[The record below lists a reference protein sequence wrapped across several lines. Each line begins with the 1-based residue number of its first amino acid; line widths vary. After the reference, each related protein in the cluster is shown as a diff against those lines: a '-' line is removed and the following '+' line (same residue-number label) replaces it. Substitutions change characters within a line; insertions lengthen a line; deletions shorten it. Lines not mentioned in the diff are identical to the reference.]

1 MQPLGPAPPHLPRA
15 VARWCRSGGPGGS
28 APVQGSLPAFPRL
41 RAERVEREQ
50 RSGERRSGLKW
61 LFAHLDELMGKN
73 SGRQINIIVSCQAGR
88 RQKVTGFPCDGR
100 KRQHQQGWK
109 ELESQGRARVCA
121 RGACVLTRVCG
132 SVCGSRGCCFCGWEF
147 PGHHPPVPPASLV
160 LSTSSP
166 VPRPLAFPAMR
177 CIRNRL
183 EELPWDRQGWD
194 SHTADTG
201 WKSLSLL
208 TGAHETRVVEASTLQ
223 QERLQAIAEK
233 RKRQTEIENKRR
245 QLEDDRRQLQHLKS
259 KALRERW
266 LLEGAPA
273 SASEEDE
280 AMKKQMQEDEVK
292 TKELEETIQ
301 RLEKE
306 LETLEN
312 GSSAASTRENLA
324 EVAAP
329 AKEEKAE
336 PIPNTQKS
344 PLGTVKAEKVS
355 SSPMKAVEGT
365 DMMKAVV
372 HAVSAEDG
380 ALQNGA
386 HPLSSSEVDEL
397 LHKADEATLSEAT
410 GREAPAKVGEGAG
423 SSPASQK
430 PTPRREIT
438 GLQAKP
444 RESTVVLP
452 PGEGTEP
459 SREQPVTMIFMGY
472 QNVEDEDETKKV
484 LGLEGTIKAELVV
497 IEDAESKPEPAHK
510 DHAPPNG
517 TALEP
522 AAAQPPGE
530 ESPAGQKPG
539 TNATDAK
546 EAEQETDVKKQ
557 RCKCCTVM

>member
-1 MQPLGPAPPHLPRA
+1 CRA
-15 VARWCRSGGPGGS
+15 V
-28 APVQGSLPAFPRL
+28 
-41 RAERVEREQ
+41 
-50 RSGERRSGLKW
+50 
-61 LFAHLDELMGKN
+61 
-73 SGRQINIIVSCQAGR
+73 
-88 RQKVTGFPCDGR
+88 
-100 KRQHQQGWK
+100 
-109 ELESQGRARVCA
+109 
-121 RGACVLTRVCG
+121 
-132 SVCGSRGCCFCGWEF
+132 
-147 PGHHPPVPPASLV
+147 
-160 LSTSSP
+160 
-166 VPRPLAFPAMR
+166 
-177 CIRNRL
+177 
-183 EELPWDRQGWD
+183 
-194 SHTADTG
+194 
-201 WKSLSLL
+201 
-208 TGAHETRVVEASTLQ
+208 ETSTLQ

-245 QLEDDRRQLQHLKS
+245 QLEDDRRQLQRGKS

-312 GSSAASTRENLA
+312 GSSAASTKENLA
-324 EVAAP
+324 EAAAP
-329 AKEEKAE
+329 AVEEKAE
-336 PIPNTQKS
+336 AVPNAQKGCRNTRC
-344 PLGTVKAEKVS
+344 PLCVPAMYSVEITVEKDKVTGETKVLS
-355 SSPMKAVEGT
+355 STTMLPQNHCLQGVKVYE
-365 DMMKAVV
+365 DELKVV

-380 ALQNGA
+380 VLQNGA

-397 LHKADEATLSEAT
+397 LHKADEATLSEAS
-410 GREAPAKVGEGAG
+410 GREGPTKVGEEVG
-423 SSPASQK
+423 SAPASQK

-444 RESTVVLP
+444 RENTSVLP
-452 PGEGTEP
+452 SGDGTEP

-497 IEDAESKPEPAHK
+497 IEDAENKPEPARK

-522 AAAQPPGE
+522 VAAQPAGE
-530 ESPAGQKPG
+530 EGPGGQKPDA
-539 TNATDAK
+539 NAMDAK
-546 EAEQETDVKKQ
+546 EAEPETDVKK
-557 RCKCCTVM
+557 

>member
-1 MQPLGPAPPHLPRA
+1 M
-15 VARWCRSGGPGGS
+15 
-28 APVQGSLPAFPRL
+28 
-41 RAERVEREQ
+41 
-50 RSGERRSGLKW
+50 
-61 LFAHLDELMGKN
+61 
-73 SGRQINIIVSCQAGR
+73 
-88 RQKVTGFPCDGR
+88 
-100 KRQHQQGWK
+100 
-109 ELESQGRARVCA
+109 
-121 RGACVLTRVCG
+121 
-132 SVCGSRGCCFCGWEF
+132 
-147 PGHHPPVPPASLV
+147 
-160 LSTSSP
+160 
-166 VPRPLAFPAMR
+166 
-177 CIRNRL
+177 
-183 EELPWDRQGWD
+183 
-194 SHTADTG
+194 
-201 WKSLSLL
+201 SLL
-208 TGAHETRVVEASTLQ
+208 TGARETGVVEASTLQ

-292 TKELEETIQ
+292 TKELEEAIQ

-312 GSSAASTRENLA
+312 GSSAASTKENLA
-324 EVAAP
+324 AVASP

-336 PIPNTQKS
+336 AVPNMQKS
-344 PLGTVKAEKVS
+344 PLGTVKAEKKVS

-397 LHKADEATLSEAT
+397 LHKADEATLSEAA
-410 GREAPAKVGEGAG
+410 GREAPAKVGKEAG
-423 SSPASQK
+423 SAPASQK

-452 PGEGTEP
+452 PGEGMEP

-497 IEDAESKPEPAHK
+497 IEDAESKPEPACK

-522 AAAQPPGE
+522 VAAQPLGE
-530 ESPAGQKPG
+530 EGPGGQKPG
-539 TNATDAK
+539 ANATDTK

>member
-1 MQPLGPAPPHLPRA
+1 
-15 VARWCRSGGPGGS
+15 C
-28 APVQGSLPAFPRL
+28 
-41 RAERVEREQ
+41 
-50 RSGERRSGLKW
+50 
-61 LFAHLDELMGKN
+61 
-73 SGRQINIIVSCQAGR
+73 
-88 RQKVTGFPCDGR
+88 
-100 KRQHQQGWK
+100 
-109 ELESQGRARVCA
+109 
-121 RGACVLTRVCG
+121 
-132 SVCGSRGCCFCGWEF
+132 
-147 PGHHPPVPPASLV
+147 
-160 LSTSSP
+160 
-166 VPRPLAFPAMR
+166 
-177 CIRNRL
+177 
-183 EELPWDRQGWD
+183 
-194 SHTADTG
+194 
-201 WKSLSLL
+201 
-208 TGAHETRVVEASTLQ
+208 RVVEATTLQ

-301 RLEKE
+301 SALRR
-306 LETLEN
+306 
-312 GSSAASTRENLA
+312 GSPSQ
-324 EVAAP
+324 AP
-329 AKEEKAE
+329 ATGGHTAFPGPVPRAHGRPGERFGSGGHLSSLSPAEK
-336 PIPNTQKS
+336 
-344 PLGTVKAEKVS
+344 KVS

-365 DMMKAVV
+365 DMMKAAMYSVEITVEKDRVTGETKVLSSTTLLPQNHCLQGVKVYEDELKVV

-397 LHKADEATLSEAT
+397 LHKADEATLSQ
-410 GREAPAKVGEGAG
+410 APAKAGGEPG
-423 SSPASQK
+423 SAPASQK

-444 RESTVVLP
+444 RESSAVLP

-497 IEDAESKPEPAHK
+497 IEDAESKPEPVRK

-522 AAAQPPGE
+522 VAAQPPGE
-530 ESPAGQKPG
+530 EGLGGQKPG
-539 TNATDAK
+539 ANATDAK

>member
-1 MQPLGPAPPHLPRA
+1 
-15 VARWCRSGGPGGS
+15 
-28 APVQGSLPAFPRL
+28 
-41 RAERVEREQ
+41 
-50 RSGERRSGLKW
+50 
-61 LFAHLDELMGKN
+61 
-73 SGRQINIIVSCQAGR
+73 
-88 RQKVTGFPCDGR
+88 
-100 KRQHQQGWK
+100 
-109 ELESQGRARVCA
+109 
-121 RGACVLTRVCG
+121 
-132 SVCGSRGCCFCGWEF
+132 
-147 PGHHPPVPPASLV
+147 
-160 LSTSSP
+160 
-166 VPRPLAFPAMR
+166 MR
-177 CIRNRL
+177 CTRERL
-183 EELPWDRQGWD
+183 QELPWDTRALDPGRK
-194 SHTADTG
+194 TMNR
-201 WKSLSLL
+201 L
-208 TGAHETRVVEASTLQ
+208 TGTHESRVVEASTLQ

-266 LLEGAPA
+266 LLEGAPT

-312 GSSAASTRENLA
+312 GSSAASTKENLA

-336 PIPNTQKS
+336 AVPNMQKS
-344 PLGTVKAEKVS
+344 PLGTVKGGCLSSPSPAEKKVS

-397 LHKADEATLSEAT
+397 LHKADEATLSEA
-410 GREAPAKVGEGAG
+410 APAKAGEEAG
-423 SSPASQK
+423 SAPASQK
-430 PTPRREIT
+430 ATPRREIV

-444 RESTVVLP
+444 RESP
-452 PGEGTEP
+452 PAGEGTEP

-497 IEDAESKPEPAHK
+497 IEDAESKPEPARK

-522 AAAQPPGE
+522 TATQPLGE
-530 ESPAGQKPG
+530 EKPG
-539 TNATDAK
+539 ANATDAK

>member
-1 MQPLGPAPPHLPRA
+1 
-15 VARWCRSGGPGGS
+15 C
-28 APVQGSLPAFPRL
+28 
-41 RAERVEREQ
+41 
-50 RSGERRSGLKW
+50 
-61 LFAHLDELMGKN
+61 
-73 SGRQINIIVSCQAGR
+73 
-88 RQKVTGFPCDGR
+88 
-100 KRQHQQGWK
+100 
-109 ELESQGRARVCA
+109 
-121 RGACVLTRVCG
+121 
-132 SVCGSRGCCFCGWEF
+132 
-147 PGHHPPVPPASLV
+147 
-160 LSTSSP
+160 
-166 VPRPLAFPAMR
+166 
-177 CIRNRL
+177 
-183 EELPWDRQGWD
+183 
-194 SHTADTG
+194 
-201 WKSLSLL
+201 
-208 TGAHETRVVEASTLQ
+208 RVVEASTLQ

-273 SASEEDE
+273 SASEEEE

-306 LETLEN
+306 LEVLEN
-312 GSSAASTRENLA
+312 SSSVASTRENLA
-324 EVAAP
+324 EA

-336 PIPNTQKS
+336 AVPNAQKV
-344 PLGTVKAEKVS
+344 GTAAASNKRLS

-365 DMMKAVV
+365 DMMKAAMYSVEITVEKDRVTGETKVLSSTTMLPQNHCLQGVKVYEDELKVV

-397 LHKADEATLSEAT
+397 LHKADEATLSEAA
-410 GREAPAKVGEGAG
+410 GRQTPAKAGEGGG
-423 SSPASQK
+423 SAPGSQK

-444 RESTVVLP
+444 RESGTVP

-472 QNVEDEDETKKV
+472 QNVEDENETKKV

-510 DHAPPNG
+510 DHTPPNG

-522 AAAQPPGE
+522 AAAQPLGE
-530 ESPAGQKPG
+530 EGAGGQKPG
-539 TNATDAK
+539 ANATDAK

>member
-1 MQPLGPAPPHLPRA
+1 
-15 VARWCRSGGPGGS
+15 C
-28 APVQGSLPAFPRL
+28 
-41 RAERVEREQ
+41 
-50 RSGERRSGLKW
+50 
-61 LFAHLDELMGKN
+61 
-73 SGRQINIIVSCQAGR
+73 
-88 RQKVTGFPCDGR
+88 
-100 KRQHQQGWK
+100 
-109 ELESQGRARVCA
+109 
-121 RGACVLTRVCG
+121 
-132 SVCGSRGCCFCGWEF
+132 
-147 PGHHPPVPPASLV
+147 
-160 LSTSSP
+160 
-166 VPRPLAFPAMR
+166 
-177 CIRNRL
+177 
-183 EELPWDRQGWD
+183 
-194 SHTADTG
+194 
-201 WKSLSLL
+201 
-208 TGAHETRVVEASTLQ
+208 RVVEASTLQ

-273 SASEEDE
+273 SASEEEE

-312 GSSAASTRENLA
+312 SSSVASTKENLA
-324 EVAAP
+324 EAA
-329 AKEEKAE
+329 AKEEKAAAV
-336 PIPNTQKS
+336 PNAQKV
-344 PLGTVKAEKVS
+344 GTAAGHGHSCQQVS

-365 DMMKAVV
+365 DMMKAAMYSVEITVEKDRVTGETKVLSSTTMLPQNHCLQGVKVYEDELKVV

-397 LHKADEATLSEAT
+397 LHKADEATLSEAA
-410 GREAPAKVGEGAG
+410 GRQTPAKAGKGAG
-423 SSPASQK
+423 SAPGSQK

-438 GLQAKP
+438 GLQAK
-444 RESTVVLP
+444 VP

-459 SREQPVTMIFMGY
+459 SQEQPVTMIFMGY
-472 QNVEDEDETKKV
+472 QNVEDENETKKV

-510 DHAPPNG
+510 DHTPPNG

-522 AAAQPPGE
+522 AAAQPLGE
-530 ESPAGQKPG
+530 EDAGGQKPG
-539 TNATDAK
+539 ANATDAK

>member
-1 MQPLGPAPPHLPRA
+1 M
-15 VARWCRSGGPGGS
+15 
-28 APVQGSLPAFPRL
+28 
-41 RAERVEREQ
+41 E
-50 RSGERRSGLKW
+50 
-61 LFAHLDELMGKN
+61 
-73 SGRQINIIVSCQAGR
+73 
-88 RQKVTGFPCDGR
+88 
-100 KRQHQQGWK
+100 
-109 ELESQGRARVCA
+109 
-121 RGACVLTRVCG
+121 
-132 SVCGSRGCCFCGWEF
+132 
-147 PGHHPPVPPASLV
+147 
-160 LSTSSP
+160 
-166 VPRPLAFPAMR
+166 
-177 CIRNRL
+177 
-183 EELPWDRQGWD
+183 
-194 SHTADTG
+194 
-201 WKSLSLL
+201 
-208 TGAHETRVVEASTLQ
+208 VVEASTLQ

-273 SASEEDE
+273 SASEEEE

-312 GSSAASTRENLA
+312 SSSVASTKENLA
-324 EVAAP
+324 EAAAP

-336 PIPNTQKS
+336 AVSNAQKS
-344 PLGTVKAEKVS
+344 PLGTVKAEKKVS
-355 SSPMKAVEGT
+355 SSPMKVVEGT

-397 LHKADEATLSEAT
+397 LHKADEATLSEAA
-410 GREAPAKVGEGAG
+410 GRETPAKAG
-423 SSPASQK
+423 QGGGSAPGSQK

-444 RESTVVLP
+444 RESTTVP

-472 QNVEDEDETKKV
+472 QNVEDENETKKV

-497 IEDAESKPEPAHK
+497 IEDAESKPEAAHK

-522 AAAQPPGE
+522 AAAQPLGE
-530 ESPAGQKPG
+530 EGTGGQKPG
-539 TNATDAK
+539 ANATDAK

>member
-1 MQPLGPAPPHLPRA
+1 M
-15 VARWCRSGGPGGS
+15 
-28 APVQGSLPAFPRL
+28 
-41 RAERVEREQ
+41 E
-50 RSGERRSGLKW
+50 
-61 LFAHLDELMGKN
+61 
-73 SGRQINIIVSCQAGR
+73 
-88 RQKVTGFPCDGR
+88 
-100 KRQHQQGWK
+100 
-109 ELESQGRARVCA
+109 
-121 RGACVLTRVCG
+121 
-132 SVCGSRGCCFCGWEF
+132 
-147 PGHHPPVPPASLV
+147 
-160 LSTSSP
+160 
-166 VPRPLAFPAMR
+166 
-177 CIRNRL
+177 
-183 EELPWDRQGWD
+183 
-194 SHTADTG
+194 
-201 WKSLSLL
+201 
-208 TGAHETRVVEASTLQ
+208 VVEASTLQ

-273 SASEEDE
+273 SASEEEE

-306 LETLEN
+306 LEMLEN
-312 GSSAASTRENLA
+312 SSSVASTKENLA
-324 EVAAP
+324 EAAAT

-336 PIPNTQKS
+336 AVPNAQKS
-344 PLGTVKAEKVS
+344 PLGTVK
-355 SSPMKAVEGT
+355 
-365 DMMKAVV
+365 VV

-397 LHKADEATLSEAT
+397 LHKADEATLSEAA
-410 GREAPAKVGEGAG
+410 GRETPAKAG
-423 SSPASQK
+423 QGGGSAPGSQK

-444 RESTVVLP
+444 RESPTVP

-472 QNVEDEDETKKV
+472 QNVEDENETKKV

-522 AAAQPPGE
+522 AGAQPLGE
-530 ESPAGQKPG
+530 EGAGGQKPG
-539 TNATDAK
+539 ANATDAK

>member
-1 MQPLGPAPPHLPRA
+1 
-15 VARWCRSGGPGGS
+15 C
-28 APVQGSLPAFPRL
+28 
-41 RAERVEREQ
+41 
-50 RSGERRSGLKW
+50 
-61 LFAHLDELMGKN
+61 
-73 SGRQINIIVSCQAGR
+73 
-88 RQKVTGFPCDGR
+88 
-100 KRQHQQGWK
+100 
-109 ELESQGRARVCA
+109 
-121 RGACVLTRVCG
+121 
-132 SVCGSRGCCFCGWEF
+132 
-147 PGHHPPVPPASLV
+147 
-160 LSTSSP
+160 
-166 VPRPLAFPAMR
+166 
-177 CIRNRL
+177 
-183 EELPWDRQGWD
+183 
-194 SHTADTG
+194 
-201 WKSLSLL
+201 
-208 TGAHETRVVEASTLQ
+208 RVVEASTLQ

-273 SASEEDE
+273 SASEEEE

-312 GSSAASTRENLA
+312 SSSVASTKENLA
-324 EVAAP
+324 EAA

-336 PIPNTQKS
+336 AVPNAQKV
-344 PLGTVKAEKVS
+344 GMAAAHGQGCQH
-355 SSPMKAVEGT
+355 PMKAVEGS
-365 DMMKAVV
+365 DMMKAAMYSVEITVEKDRVTGETKVLSSTTMLPQNHCLQGVKVYEDELKVV
-372 HAVSAEDG
+372 HAVTAEDG

-397 LHKADEATLSEAT
+397 LHKADEATLSEAA
-410 GREAPAKVGEGAG
+410 GRQTPAKAG
-423 SSPASQK
+423 MGGGSAPGSQK

-438 GLQAKP
+438 GLQAK
-444 RESTVVLP
+444 VP

-459 SREQPVTMIFMGY
+459 SQEQPVTMIFMGY
-472 QNVEDEDETKKV
+472 QNVEDENETKKV

-510 DHAPPNG
+510 DHTPPNG

-522 AAAQPPGE
+522 AAAQPLGE
-530 ESPAGQKPG
+530 EGAGGQKPG
-539 TNATDAK
+539 ANATDAK

>member
-1 MQPLGPAPPHLPRA
+1 
-15 VARWCRSGGPGGS
+15 
-28 APVQGSLPAFPRL
+28 SL
-41 RAERVEREQ
+41 Q
-50 RSGERRSGLKW
+50 
-61 LFAHLDELMGKN
+61 
-73 SGRQINIIVSCQAGR
+73 
-88 RQKVTGFPCDGR
+88 
-100 KRQHQQGWK
+100 
-109 ELESQGRARVCA
+109 
-121 RGACVLTRVCG
+121 
-132 SVCGSRGCCFCGWEF
+132 
-147 PGHHPPVPPASLV
+147 
-160 LSTSSP
+160 
-166 VPRPLAFPAMR
+166 
-177 CIRNRL
+177 
-183 EELPWDRQGWD
+183 
-194 SHTADTG
+194 
-201 WKSLSLL
+201 
-208 TGAHETRVVEASTLQ
+208 
-223 QERLQAIAEK
+223 EK

-273 SASEEDE
+273 SASEEEE

-306 LETLEN
+306 LEMLEN
-312 GSSAASTRENLA
+312 SSSVASTKENLA

-329 AKEEKAE
+329 AKEEKAKAV
-336 PIPNTQKS
+336 PNAQKV
-344 PLGTVKAEKVS
+344 GTAGQGCQQWAEKKVS
-355 SSPMKAVEGT
+355 SSPMKTVEGT
-365 DMMKAVV
+365 NMMKAAMYSVEITVEKDRVTGETKVLSSTTLLPQNHCLQGVKVYEDEMKVV

-397 LHKADEATLSEAT
+397 LHKAGEATLSEAA
-410 GREAPAKVGEGAG
+410 GRSPETPAKAG
-423 SSPASQK
+423 QGGGSAPGSQK

-444 RESTVVLP
+444 RESTTVP
-452 PGEGTEP
+452 PGEGMEP

-472 QNVEDEDETKKV
+472 QNVEDENETKKV

-497 IEDAESKPEPAHK
+497 IEDAESKPEPAQK

-522 AAAQPPGE
+522 AGTQALGE
-530 ESPAGQKPG
+530 EGTGGQKPG
-539 TNATDAK
+539 ANATDAK

>member
-1 MQPLGPAPPHLPRA
+1 MD
-15 VARWCRSGGPGGS
+15 S
-28 APVQGSLPAFPRL
+28 
-41 RAERVEREQ
+41 
-50 RSGERRSGLKW
+50 
-61 LFAHLDELMGKN
+61 
-73 SGRQINIIVSCQAGR
+73 
-88 RQKVTGFPCDGR
+88 
-100 KRQHQQGWK
+100 
-109 ELESQGRARVCA
+109 
-121 RGACVLTRVCG
+121 
-132 SVCGSRGCCFCGWEF
+132 
-147 PGHHPPVPPASLV
+147 
-160 LSTSSP
+160 STP
-166 VPRPLAFPAMR
+166 KT
-177 CIRNRL
+177 C
-183 EELPWDRQGWD
+183 WD
-194 SHTADTG
+194 SSGCSSRA
-201 WKSLSLL
+201 
-208 TGAHETRVVEASTLQ
+208 VEASTLQ

-266 LLEGAPA
+266 LLEGAPS

-312 GSSAASTRENLA
+312 SSSVASTKENLA
-324 EVAAP
+324 EVAAVP
-329 AKEEKAE
+329 AKEKAE
-336 PIPNTQKS
+336 TVPNAQKS
-344 PLGTVKAEKVS
+344 PLGTAVAKKVS

-365 DMMKAVV
+365 DMMKAAMYSVEITVEKDRVTGETKVLSSTTLLPQNHCLQGVKVYEDELKVV
-372 HAVSAEDG
+372 HAVSAEAG

-397 LHKADEATLSEAT
+397 LHKADEVTLSEV
-410 GREAPAKVGEGAG
+410 KVGEEAPG
-423 SSPASQK
+423 SAPSSQK

-444 RESTVVLP
+444 RENSTALL
-452 PGEGTEP
+452 PGEGAEP

-472 QNVEDEDETKKV
+472 QNVEDENETKKV

-497 IEDAESKPEPAHK
+497 IEDAESKEPACK

-522 AAAQPPGE
+522 AAALPQGE
-530 ESPAGQKPG
+530 EAPGGQKLG
-539 TNATDAK
+539 ANATEAK
-546 EAEQETDVKKQ
+546 EAEQDMDAKKQ

>member
-1 MQPLGPAPPHLPRA
+1 M
-15 VARWCRSGGPGGS
+15 
-28 APVQGSLPAFPRL
+28 
-41 RAERVEREQ
+41 E
-50 RSGERRSGLKW
+50 
-61 LFAHLDELMGKN
+61 
-73 SGRQINIIVSCQAGR
+73 
-88 RQKVTGFPCDGR
+88 
-100 KRQHQQGWK
+100 
-109 ELESQGRARVCA
+109 
-121 RGACVLTRVCG
+121 
-132 SVCGSRGCCFCGWEF
+132 
-147 PGHHPPVPPASLV
+147 
-160 LSTSSP
+160 
-166 VPRPLAFPAMR
+166 
-177 CIRNRL
+177 
-183 EELPWDRQGWD
+183 
-194 SHTADTG
+194 
-201 WKSLSLL
+201 
-208 TGAHETRVVEASTLQ
+208 VVEASTLQ

-273 SASEEDE
+273 SASEEEE

-312 GSSAASTRENLA
+312 SSSVTSTKENLA
-324 EVAAP
+324 EAA

-336 PIPNTQKS
+336 AVPNAQKS
-344 PLGTVKAEKVS
+344 PLGTVKADKRVS
-355 SSPMKAVEGT
+355 SSPMKAVEGS

-397 LHKADEATLSEAT
+397 LHKADEATLSEAG
-410 GREAPAKVGEGAG
+410 GRQTPAKAG
-423 SSPASQK
+423 KGGGSAPGSQK

-438 GLQAKP
+438 GLQAK
-444 RESTVVLP
+444 VP

-459 SREQPVTMIFMGY
+459 SQEQPVTMIFMGY
-472 QNVEDEDETKKV
+472 QNVEDENETKKV

-497 IEDAESKPEPAHK
+497 IEDAENKPEPAHK
-510 DHAPPNG
+510 DHTPPNG

-522 AAAQPPGE
+522 AAAQPLGE
-530 ESPAGQKPG
+530 EGAGGQKPG
-539 TNATDAK
+539 ANATDAK

>member
-1 MQPLGPAPPHLPRA
+1 
-15 VARWCRSGGPGGS
+15 C
-28 APVQGSLPAFPRL
+28 
-41 RAERVEREQ
+41 
-50 RSGERRSGLKW
+50 
-61 LFAHLDELMGKN
+61 
-73 SGRQINIIVSCQAGR
+73 
-88 RQKVTGFPCDGR
+88 
-100 KRQHQQGWK
+100 
-109 ELESQGRARVCA
+109 
-121 RGACVLTRVCG
+121 
-132 SVCGSRGCCFCGWEF
+132 
-147 PGHHPPVPPASLV
+147 
-160 LSTSSP
+160 
-166 VPRPLAFPAMR
+166 
-177 CIRNRL
+177 
-183 EELPWDRQGWD
+183 
-194 SHTADTG
+194 
-201 WKSLSLL
+201 
-208 TGAHETRVVEASTLQ
+208 RVVEASTLQ

-245 QLEDDRRQLQHLKS
+245 QLEDDRRRLQHLKS

-266 LLEGAPA
+266 LLEGAPT

-312 GSSAASTRENLA
+312 GSSAASTKENLA

-336 PIPNTQKS
+336 AVPNTQKS
-344 PLGTVKAEKVS
+344 PLGTVKAEKKVS

-365 DMMKAVV
+365 DMMKAAMYSVEITVEKDRVTGETKVLSSTTLLPQNHCLQGVKVYEDELRVV

-397 LHKADEATLSEAT
+397 LHKADEATLSEA
-410 GREAPAKVGEGAG
+410 APAKAGEEAG
-423 SSPASQK
+423 SA
-430 PTPRREIT
+430 
-438 GLQAKP
+438 
-444 RESTVVLP
+444 
-452 PGEGTEP
+452 GTEP

-497 IEDAESKPEPAHK
+497 IEDAESKPEPVRK

-522 AAAQPPGE
+522 TAAQPPSE
-530 ESPAGQKPG
+530 EKPG
-539 TNATDAK
+539 AKATDAK
-546 EAEQETDVKKQ
+546 EAEQETD
-557 RCKCCTVM
+557 

>member
-1 MQPLGPAPPHLPRA
+1 
-15 VARWCRSGGPGGS
+15 C
-28 APVQGSLPAFPRL
+28 
-41 RAERVEREQ
+41 
-50 RSGERRSGLKW
+50 
-61 LFAHLDELMGKN
+61 
-73 SGRQINIIVSCQAGR
+73 
-88 RQKVTGFPCDGR
+88 
-100 KRQHQQGWK
+100 
-109 ELESQGRARVCA
+109 
-121 RGACVLTRVCG
+121 
-132 SVCGSRGCCFCGWEF
+132 
-147 PGHHPPVPPASLV
+147 
-160 LSTSSP
+160 
-166 VPRPLAFPAMR
+166 
-177 CIRNRL
+177 
-183 EELPWDRQGWD
+183 
-194 SHTADTG
+194 
-201 WKSLSLL
+201 
-208 TGAHETRVVEASTLQ
+208 RVVEASTLQ

-273 SASEEDE
+273 SASEEEE

-312 GSSAASTRENLA
+312 SSSVASTKENLA
-324 EVAAP
+324 EAA

-336 PIPNTQKS
+336 AVPNAQKV
-344 PLGTVKAEKVS
+344 GTAAGHGQGCQQVS
-355 SSPMKAVEGT
+355 SSPMKAVEGS
-365 DMMKAVV
+365 DMMKAAMYSVEITVEKDRVTGETKVLSSTTMLPQNHCLQGVKVYEDELKVV
-372 HAVSAEDG
+372 HAVTAEDG

-397 LHKADEATLSEAT
+397 LHKADEATLSEAA
-410 GREAPAKVGEGAG
+410 GRQTPAKAGAG
-423 SSPASQK
+423 GGSAPGSQK

-438 GLQAKP
+438 GLQAK
-444 RESTVVLP
+444 VP
-452 PGEGTEP
+452 PGEGTEA
-459 SREQPVTMIFMGY
+459 SQEQPVTMIFMGY
-472 QNVEDEDETKKV
+472 QNVEDENETKKV

-510 DHAPPNG
+510 DHTPPNG

-522 AAAQPPGE
+522 AAAQPLGE
-530 ESPAGQKPG
+530 EGAGGQKPG
-539 TNATDAK
+539 ANATDAK

>member
-1 MQPLGPAPPHLPRA
+1 MVGNGSISRA
-15 VARWCRSGGPGGS
+15 GKSWRAK
-28 APVQGSLPAFPRL
+28 
-41 RAERVEREQ
+41 AER
-50 RSGERRSGLKW
+50 G
-61 LFAHLDELMGKN
+61 
-73 SGRQINIIVSCQAGR
+73 
-88 RQKVTGFPCDGR
+88 
-100 KRQHQQGWK
+100 
-109 ELESQGRARVCA
+109 
-121 RGACVLTRVCG
+121 
-132 SVCGSRGCCFCGWEF
+132 
-147 PGHHPPVPPASLV
+147 
-160 LSTSSP
+160 
-166 VPRPLAFPAMR
+166 
-177 CIRNRL
+177 
-183 EELPWDRQGWD
+183 
-194 SHTADTG
+194 
-201 WKSLSLL
+201 
-208 TGAHETRVVEASTLQ
+208 VVEASTLQ

-365 DMMKAVV
+365 DMMKAAMYSVEITVEKDRVTGETKVLSSTTLLPQNHCLQGVKVYEDELKVV

-380 ALQNGA
+380 ALQNGV

-423 SSPASQK
+423 SSPGSQK

>member
-1 MQPLGPAPPHLPRA
+1 M
-15 VARWCRSGGPGGS
+15 WCI
-28 APVQGSLPAFPRL
+28 Q
-41 RAERVEREQ
+41 EQ
-50 RSGERRSGLKW
+50 
-61 LFAHLDELMGKN
+61 
-73 SGRQINIIVSCQAGR
+73 
-88 RQKVTGFPCDGR
+88 
-100 KRQHQQGWK
+100 
-109 ELESQGRARVCA
+109 
-121 RGACVLTRVCG
+121 
-132 SVCGSRGCCFCGWEF
+132 
-147 PGHHPPVPPASLV
+147 
-160 LSTSSP
+160 
-166 VPRPLAFPAMR
+166 
-177 CIRNRL
+177 L
-183 EELPWDRQGWD
+183 EELRWDPRGWDMHSMDTGWD
-194 SHTADTG
+194 SMSLFTA
-201 WKSLSLL
+201 
-208 TGAHETRVVEASTLQ
+208 APETRAVEASTLQ

-273 SASEEDE
+273 SASDEDE

-312 GSSAASTRENLA
+312 GSSAASTKENLA
-324 EVAAP
+324 EVAAAP

-336 PIPNTQKS
+336 PVPNTQKS
-344 PLGTVKAEKVS
+344 PLGTVKAEKKVS

-365 DMMKAVV
+365 DMMKAAMYSVEITVEKDRVTGETKVLSSTTLLPQNHCLQGVKVYEDELKVV

-386 HPLSSSEVDEL
+386 HPLSSSEVEEL
-397 LHKADEATLSEAT
+397 LHKADEATLSEGA
-410 GREAPAKVGEGAG
+410 AAKVGEEPGSAAG
-423 SSPASQK
+423 SRKA
-430 PTPRREIT
+430 TPRREIT
-438 GLQAKP
+438 GLQTTA
-444 RESTVVLP
+444 RESP
-452 PGEGTEP
+452 ASEGTEP

-522 AAAQPPGE
+522 AAAQPLRE
-530 ESPAGQKPG
+530 ESPGGQNPSA
-539 TNATDAK
+539 NATDAK
-546 EAEQETDVKKQ
+546 EAEQDTDVKKQ